1 MHIKPQ
7 LVLYNSL
14 SKREE
19 LFVPRRGGKVK
30 LFTCGP
36 SVYQRQHLG
45 NYRTYVF
52 EDVLQKYLEYLGY
65 TVERAINYTDLED
78 KTIARAQKEDKS
90 ICEITEP
97 NIDEFKKTASE
108 LGIYL
113 PPSIPGST
121 TSVEE
126 AVDIIKI
133 LLDNGVA
140 YRHGGNI
147 YFDPLKYPGFGEI
160 YGLDMSKWP
169 KKKVRFSRDT
179 YQGHRWNLGDFIL
192 WHGAGEEGG
201 KEAGAQKGA
210 PKGTADGAARAEE
223 PVWET
228 EIGRGRPSWN
238 VQDPAVIKKTL
249 GDEIDIHMG
258 GIDNIYRH
266 HDYNRAVM
274 EMQSGRSLAR
284 YWVHCEHLIVEGE
297 KMSKSKGNTIYPE
310 DAYNRGCTPREI
322 RFMLM
327 SGHYRERLNVT
338 ENHIENC
345 CDMFRD
351 LRDMIKA
358 ITAGVSDDGQ
368 ISGQDESV
376 LKRLAEEIPVVFK
389 TKMND
394 NLQVPETIADI
405 HDIISEIFS
414 AREKNGLPEGTRL
427 YLQKELKEI
436 DGVLGFLFE

>member
-1 MHIKPQ
+1 MPQ

-19 LFVPRRGGKVK
+19 LFVPREQGRVK
-30 LFTCGP
+30 IFTCGP

-52 EDVLQKYLEYLGY
+52 EDILQKYLEYLGY
-65 TVERAINYTDLED
+65 KADRAINYTDMED
-78 KTIARAQKEDKS
+78 KTIERARKENIS
-90 ICEITEP
+90 IAEITEP
-97 NIDEFKKTASE
+97 NIDEFEKTASE

-113 PPSIPGST
+113 PPFIPRST

-133 LLDNGVA
+133 LLDNGTA

-147 YFDPLKYPGFGEI
+147 YFDPLKYPRFGEI

-192 WHGAGEEGG
+192 WHGAGNDTGG
-201 KEAGAQKGA
+201 GSAASGTGARGRPEA
-210 PKGTADGAARAEE
+210 
-223 PVWET
+223 PVWDT

-238 VQDPAVIKKTL
+238 VQDSAVIRKTL
-249 GDEIDIHMG
+249 GSEIDIHMG

-274 EMQSGRSLAR
+274 EMQSGSTLAS
-284 YWVHCEHLIVEGE
+284 YWVHCEHLIVAGE
-297 KMSKSKGNTIYPE
+297 KMSKSKGNTLYPD
-310 DAYNRGCTPREI
+310 DAYARGCTPKEI
-322 RFMLM
+322 RFMLL
-327 SGHYRERLNVT
+327 SDHYRERLNIT
-338 ENHIENC
+338 EDRIENC
-345 CDMFRD
+345 CETFHK
-351 LRDMIKA
+351 LRETVRSV
-358 ITAGVSDDGQ
+358 TAEGEAADTPFEGKDDGA
-368 ISGQDESV
+368 
-376 LKRLAEEIPVVFK
+376 RPLAEEVPVLFK

-394 NLQVPETIADI
+394 NLKVPEAVSALHRLVDE
-405 HDIISEIFS
+405 ISS
-414 AREKNGLPEGTRL
+414 TRKKSGLTEGTRL
-427 YLQKELKEI
+427 YLRKELKRI
-436 DGVLGFLFE
+436 DGVLGILFD